1 MRACEAANAP
11 RKSPHNIIPFTLST
25 PEFNSAW
32 KIACAKIWPL
42 IRLTQL
48 YCVQAM
54 ASAENRRFMAMIVG
68 CPPAVRRGLDIG
80 VACQNRDFCRR
91 TGTVAGVQA
100 VGFVKGS

>member
-42 IRLTQL
+42 IRLTQMFHL
-48 YCVQAM
+48 QSM
-54 ASAENRRFMAMIVG
+54 ADAAQRRIMTVRVG
-68 CPPAVRRGLDIG
+68 A
-80 VACQNRDFCRR
+80 
-91 TGTVAGVQA
+91 
-100 VGFVKGS
+100 